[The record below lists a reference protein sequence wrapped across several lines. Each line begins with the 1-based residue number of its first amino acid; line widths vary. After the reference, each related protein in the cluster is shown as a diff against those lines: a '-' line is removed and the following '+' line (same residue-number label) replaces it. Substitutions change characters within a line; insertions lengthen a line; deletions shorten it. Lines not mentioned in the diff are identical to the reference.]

1 MSAMPTITGGNDD
14 PRKLRDMLGRAAA
27 LANDH
32 SLKSVVIGITA
43 SESDLVFPQV
53 VDFVESALR
62 VEDAVFRMTRDR
74 AVVFLADVDA
84 ARARQIF
91 DRVAADFAA
100 QVALAEAPERKLRFY
115 EVTPGTQELA
125 VKDVLPELFR

>member
-1 MSAMPTITGGNDD
+1 MSSIAGGNDD
-14 PRKLRDMLGRAAA
+14 PRKLRDMLGRATV
-27 LANDH
+27 LAGEH
-32 SLKSVVIGITA
+32 ELKSVVMGIAA
-43 SESDLVFPQV
+43 SESALAFPQMI
-53 VDFVESALR
+53 DFLESALR